1 MKFSTKSRYALRLVA
16 DLAIHRTNITEK
28 YAEQIISMLKHGGLV
43 QAKRGTQGGYT
54 LTKPAAEITIGE
66 ILRLTEGDL
75 APVPCLENGGDG
87 CDFSEHCTT
96 LAMWKKL
103 YSAIS
108 GVVDHM
114 SVQDMIQE
122 SGKDCETMALDS
134 AML

>member
-1 MKFSTKSRYALRLVA
+1 
-16 DLAIHRTNITEK
+16 
-28 YAEQIISMLKHGGLV
+28 
-43 QAKRGTQGGYT
+43 
-54 LTKPAAEITIGE
+54 
-66 ILRLTEGDL
+66 
-75 APVPCLENGGDG
+75 
-87 CDFSEHCTT
+87 
-96 LAMWKKL
+96 MWKKL

>member
-16 DLAIHRTNITEK
+16 DLAIHRT

-96 LAMWKKL
+96 LSMWKKL

-108 GVVDHM
+108 SVVDHM

-122 SGKDCETMALDS
+122 SGKDRETLALDS